1 VEALEVLEALEAVEA
16 FENLPIIK
24 KQSFCLEPEIFP
36 ALFSYI
42 RAGVR
47 KWSK

>member
-24 KQSFCLEPEIFP
+24 KTKFLS
-36 ALFSYI
+36 
-42 RAGVR
+42 GT
-47 KWSK
+47 